1 MTEKEVLEYTM
12 KVIEKM
18 IMSKYNDVDMIFK

>member
-1 MTEKEVLEYTM
+1 MTEKEVLEYIM